1 MAAFDAITEEPPP
14 SRHWDDPDFESF
26 PPKHS
31 GSVASFRFEWLWH
44 DPCAS
49 SLLQRLSLSPPP
61 TSTSTTTT
69 GSDSMDGAS
78 LASGG
83 GGVGGGG
90 GGGEERGCVAVRLL
104 LVAAAP
110 ASSDLIAHAV
120 ESLGGNPTSAPLSD
134 THAAADGAG
143 GADVASD
150 GATAAGDKSSG
161 FRLAARIHYGSS
173 GSNGSSSGVD
183 GGRSSTAQHTSHL
196 YLTET
201 GGTALLAVGHGRL
214 EAERCLEWVRGVM
227 AHVKPSLTVVVSSLP
242 AISLPSLPSAP
253 PKQHATSQGPL
264 ADVDVWRLET
274 DAFKASPFAPLAPLP
289 AIAYLP
295 SGSLIDGLP
304 AALLSHCQPRQ
315 LPAVAL
321 SFVDRHWSGSSPG
334 TVRGMAWLM
343 GELVAACAAGEGDV
357 GAAVR
362 EALLRA
368 GAVWAKQWSG
378 VPAGH
383 GNGAA
388 ELELVA
394 GCAGGAHGG
403 GPAGQQGAT
412 TAAAAVE
419 EEGGKAMRE
428 ALLRAGSFWAKEWS
442 AVPAGHGNGA
452 AELPL
457 AAPCHPPAAPLQPA
471 CPPCWLRRP
480 ATARPAAARPAVR
493 RPAGRP
499 SRAPPCP
506 ALRASLVLARRPACW
521 LTRDAAAR
529 LAIRNQPP
537 LAKRAHFGQHKTAK
551 ALYDAVVARYSS
563 PATAALG
570 SLIPPYL
577 FPELSAFA
585 TVEDLVTHLRTS
597 DACYR
602 AALPAEFLDR
612 NPPSMYITLYFIVT
626 RLLDSLRAVR
636 DHFLA
641 LDPTDLTVDQ
651 LEQHLLAA
659 ETSVVAVGAACGT
672 PRTPFFEGCSPSP
685 LAPSYASAA
694 AVDILGTEDVGAAS
708 AISGKR
714 RSSKGKGGRSGG
726 GGSAGG
732 GGGDSG
738 GGGGSGGGGSGGSGG
753 GSGGFGGS
761 SGGGGGGGG
770 SGVVAVRGELFR
782 GERGAFGGSV
792 RCPYVIRTGDHAGQ
806 TCGKPHSQHRCFSR
820 LDDAW
825 CAEFGD
831 EAERPHWAEL
841 LRSGVDIFALYY
853 DAILAAMHAMS
864 VSAEGNC
871 YRCVPPD
878 PGIEAAA
885 LGGHEAVLLSTAPA
899 VALHTFTLDSGA
911 SCCFFRDNTTLTPLP
926 APAPVRLADPSRGP
940 VLARSSTVFPCLAV
954 PSGSLSGLHL
964 PSFSTNLVSTSGL
977 VAAPCSCCLLSHQTH
992 LWHHRL
998 GHPFLPR
1005 LRGMH
1010 SRLLVSGLPRSLP
1023 PLPPSP
1029 APPCLPC
1036 VEGRQRA
1043 APHSSFPPRT
1053 APLKGEV
1060 PEVLI
1065 PWIRAVHL
1073 QLRERFRKDLLVLH
1087 LHFDRGAPHWL
1098 SHGGGSYLHDP
1109 CSCSPF
1115 SVAVHV
1121 VRTGRRVPR
1130 PRPPLI
1136 PGTHFIALRPS
1147 SVPPQVPLPPP
1158 PVSSLPAVPDS
1169 ESDLARAATPT
1180 VPRLIAT
1187 VLTNPSFESTT
1198 VSAQVAEL
1206 VDFAAACRLD
1216 YATSLVAESKSASP
1230 PSVGGECALCT
1241 DVLED
1246 RQEDFE
1252 CLAAG
1257 VPHLVAMLL
1266 APGGDP
1272 NAPDIPT
1279 PHSYAE
1285 AITGPYSS
1293 QWQTA
1298 MDAEMASWKSTGT
1311 YVDAVPPS
1319 GANIVSGMW
1328 IFRVKRPPGSP
1339 PVFKARYVARGFSQQ
1354 QGVDFFHTFSPT
1366 LKMTTLRV
1374 LLHFGA
1380 QRDYELHSLDFS
1392 TAFLQGSLHKEIWLR
1407 RPPGST
1413 GSFPAGPSALRL
1425 PVLLAIVHSSAYR
1438 SLTLSSTYLLTD
1450 LGERPRSSLV
1460 LYVDNKAMIA
1470 LCQEHRQEH
1479 RMKHIALRYFLAREL
1494 QQCGQLCLIYVAT
1507 RANTTDIFT
1516 NSPYPKHFSLL
1527 ALLFL
1532 TGLVTMCSP
1541 PICLWGCSLKSPP
1554 PRNPT
1559 PIEPP
1564 PPSPGRP
1571 ISLSTPPTV
1580 CGFQPPNAGA
1590 HEQAFPEGPHPT
1602 ESLFGQKNRNKNI
1615 RRAKSS
1621 SLFPACPSPARAEQG
1636 AQMGTP
1642 QGLPGRSPS
1651 TILLSPTGA

>member
-357 GAAVR
+357 GAAGR
-362 EALLRA
+362 HHH
-368 GAVWAKQWSG
+368 WSG
-378 VPAGH
+378 SSPGTVRGMAW
-383 GNGAA
+383 
-388 ELELVA
+388 LVRELVA

-452 AELPL
+452 AELYGPPQSCPTSCPAALPYRRAALLAAVPPLAAHAPPFAARRSALNSPRAAPAARSPPLQPAHRPCSPLAAPAARSPPACGPLAARLRPARRPCSPLAARLRPTRRTCGPLAAHLRPARCPCSPITARLRPARRPLQAASRPLAACSPPLAACALPLAAHSPPLAARLPPLAARAQFSGSPL

-506 ALRASLVLARRPACW
+506 ALRASLVLARRPACVLLCWSHATLLCPLWLLSVYSPSIMRAW

-782 GERGAFGGSV
+782 GE
-792 RCPYVIRTGDHAGQ
+792 
-806 TCGKPHSQHRCFSR
+806 
-820 LDDAW
+820 
-825 CAEFGD
+825 
-831 EAERPHWAEL
+831 
-841 LRSGVDIFALYY
+841 
-853 DAILAAMHAMS
+853 
-864 VSAEGNC
+864 
-871 YRCVPPD
+871 
-878 PGIEAAA
+878 
-885 LGGHEAVLLSTAPA
+885 
-899 VALHTFTLDSGA
+899 
-911 SCCFFRDNTTLTPLP
+911 
-926 APAPVRLADPSRGP
+926 
-940 VLARSSTVFPCLAV
+940 VLA
-954 PSGSLSGLHL
+954 
-964 PSFSTNLVSTSGL
+964 
-977 VAAPCSCCLLSHQTH
+977 
-992 LWHHRL
+992 
-998 GHPFLPR
+998 
-1005 LRGMH
+1005 
-1010 SRLLVSGLPRSLP
+1010 
-1023 PLPPSP
+1023 
-1029 APPCLPC
+1029 
-1036 VEGRQRA
+1036 
-1043 APHSSFPPRT
+1043 
-1053 APLKGEV
+1053 
-1060 PEVLI
+1060 
-1065 PWIRAVHL
+1065 
-1073 QLRERFRKDLLVLH
+1073 
-1087 LHFDRGAPHWL
+1087 
-1098 SHGGGSYLHDP
+1098 
-1109 CSCSPF
+1109 
-1115 SVAVHV
+1115 
-1121 VRTGRRVPR
+1121 
-1130 PRPPLI
+1130 
-1136 PGTHFIALRPS
+1136 
-1147 SVPPQVPLPPP
+1147 
-1158 PVSSLPAVPDS
+1158 
-1169 ESDLARAATPT
+1169 
-1180 VPRLIAT
+1180 
-1187 VLTNPSFESTT
+1187 
-1198 VSAQVAEL
+1198 
-1206 VDFAAACRLD
+1206 
-1216 YATSLVAESKSASP
+1216 
-1230 PSVGGECALCT
+1230 
-1241 DVLED
+1241 
-1246 RQEDFE
+1246 
-1252 CLAAG
+1252 
-1257 VPHLVAMLL
+1257 
-1266 APGGDP
+1266 
-1272 NAPDIPT
+1272 
-1279 PHSYAE
+1279 
-1285 AITGPYSS
+1285 
-1293 QWQTA
+1293 
-1298 MDAEMASWKSTGT
+1298 
-1311 YVDAVPPS
+1311 
-1319 GANIVSGMW
+1319 
-1328 IFRVKRPPGSP
+1328 
-1339 PVFKARYVARGFSQQ
+1339 VARGSNSS
-1354 QGVDFFHTFSPT
+1354 V
-1366 LKMTTLRV
+1366 R
-1374 LLHFGA
+1374 A
-1380 QRDYELHSLDFS
+1380 
-1392 TAFLQGSLHKEIWLR
+1392 
-1407 RPPGST
+1407 RP
-1413 GSFPAGPSALRL
+1413 L
-1425 PVLLAIVHSSAYR
+1425 
-1438 SLTLSSTYLLTD
+1438 
-1450 LGERPRSSLV
+1450 
-1460 LYVDNKAMIA
+1460 
-1470 LCQEHRQEH
+1470 
-1479 RMKHIALRYFLAREL
+1479 
-1494 QQCGQLCLIYVAT
+1494 
-1507 RANTTDIFT
+1507 
-1516 NSPYPKHFSLL
+1516 
-1527 ALLFL
+1527 
-1532 TGLVTMCSP
+1532 
-1541 PICLWGCSLKSPP
+1541 
-1554 PRNPT
+1554 
-1559 PIEPP
+1559 
-1564 PPSPGRP
+1564 RP
-1571 ISLSTPPTV
+1571 IS
-1580 CGFQPPNAGA
+1580 F
-1590 HEQAFPEGPHPT
+1590 
-1602 ESLFGQKNRNKNI
+1602 
-1615 RRAKSS
+1615 
-1621 SLFPACPSPARAEQG
+1621 
-1636 AQMGTP
+1636 
-1642 QGLPGRSPS
+1642 
-1651 TILLSPTGA
+1651 